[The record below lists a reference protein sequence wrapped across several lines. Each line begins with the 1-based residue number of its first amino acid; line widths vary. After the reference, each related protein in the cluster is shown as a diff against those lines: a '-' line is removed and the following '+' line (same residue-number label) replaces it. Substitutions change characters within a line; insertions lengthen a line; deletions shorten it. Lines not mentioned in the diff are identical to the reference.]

1 MNIKHPELLTLLFL
15 LPLVIGFLIWSFKKS
30 KKNLLEFCI
39 EKRIPELIP
48 SFKPKFI
55 FFKSLLLCLALLF
68 MIISLISPRWNFD
81 VQTIEKQGSNIFIA
95 IDVSKSMLA
104 SDISPN
110 RLFRA
115 KLEIAKL
122 IDKLDGDRVGIIVF
136 AGTSFLQSP
145 LTHDYGMVKEWVQQ
159 IDVDSITAEGT
170 SIKSAI
176 ETAIRGFSFLE
187 GNEKYL
193 VIMSDGE
200 EQDQQTNE
208 LAAEAKKQG
217 IKIISIGIGS
227 VEGAPISYNDE
238 LIKDKNGKIVISKLN
253 ESLLKDIAKITD
265 GKYVSSRSGNLN
277 LENIYD
283 NFIKK
288 GQNRKNLKTSKI
300 QRWQET
306 YQIFLSFTL
315 LFLIIESLAS
325 LIFSFINNLDISIK
339 NHKSLQRIPKNSPT
353 ALNKEKP
360 KQKKNILPIIIFLI
374 LSSFYLRPAEAFV
387 NPNIIQGDF
396 NIKNSKYTTAKE
408 LYIKAL
414 SDNPQN
420 ARLNYNLARIIY
432 KENNFKQA
440 ESLFKK
446 SIQNNPKNDDLKEKA
461 FYNLGNSYFKQKDY
475 RKAISSYKAVLKL
488 NPQDR
493 DAIYNLK
500 LAEKLLQDE
509 EEKKNNP
516 EENKTEKEKQK
527 NKDGDKEKKDNPK
540 KEENKT
546 KPEKPPAENP
556 ENKNK
561 LSEEELENLL
571 LQVQEGEAQKQ
582 GKAQPK
588 QSSRNKNLNP
598 W

>member
-30 KKNLLEFCI
+30 KKNLLEFCV

-48 SFKPKFI
+48 SFKPRFI
-55 FFKSLLLCLALLF
+55 FFKSVLLCLTLLF
-68 MIISLISPRWNFD
+68 LVIGLISPRWNFD

-122 IDKLDGDRVGIIVF
+122 IDKLDGDKVGIIVF

-187 GNEKYL
+187 SNEKYL
-193 VIMSDGE
+193 VIVSDGE

-227 VEGAPISYNDE
+227 AGGAPISYNDE

-253 ESLLKDIAKITD
+253 ESLLKDIAKITE

-277 LENIYD
+277 LENVYD

-288 GQNRKNLKTSKI
+288 GQNRKNLKSSKI

-306 YQIFLSFTL
+306 YQIFLSFSL
-315 LFLIIESLAS
+315 LFLIIESFFG
-325 LIFSFINNLDISIK
+325 LIFNFINKPENKNRELLKSKSIK
-339 NHKSLQRIPKNSPT
+339 SREK
-353 ALNKEKP
+353 KP

-374 LSSFYLRPAEAFV
+374 LSSLCSRPAEAFV

>member
-15 LPLVIGFLIWSFKKS
+15 LPLLVGFLIWSFKKS
-30 KKNLLEFCI
+30 KKDLLEFCV

-81 VQTIEKQGSNIFIA
+81 IQTIEKQGSNIFIA

-122 IDKLDGDRVGIIVF
+122 IDKLDGDKVGIIVF

-193 VIMSDGE
+193 VIVSDGE

-227 VEGAPISYNDE
+227 AEGAPISYNDE
-238 LIKDKNGKIVISKLN
+238 LIKDKNGKLVISKLN

-265 GKYVSSRSGNLN
+265 GKYILSRSGNLN
-277 LENIYD
+277 LENVYD

-288 GQNRKNLKTSKI
+288 GQNRKNLKSSKV

-306 YQIFLSFTL
+306 YQIFLSFSL
-315 LFLIIESLAS
+315 LFLILESLSA
-325 LIFSFINNLDISIK
+325 LIFNFINKPDVNNK
-339 NHKSLQRIPKNSPT
+339 NHKSIKSNSIKS
-353 ALNKEKP
+353 KEEKSE
-360 KQKKNILPIIIFLI
+360 QKTTILPVLITLII
-374 LSSFYLRPAEAFV
+374 LSSLYPRPAEAFI

-396 NIKNSKYTTAKE
+396 NLKNSKFTTAKE

-414 SDNPQN
+414 SDNHQN

-475 RKAISSYKAVLKL
+475 RKAISSYQAALKL
-488 NPQDR
+488 DPQDR
-493 DAIYNLK
+493 DALYNLK

-509 EEKKNNP
+509 EERKNNP
-516 EENKTEKEKQK
+516 KENKTEKEKQK

-540 KEENKT
+540 KEEKSKT
-546 KPEKPPAENP
+546 KPEKKPEENS

-571 LQVQEGEAQKQ
+571 LQVQEGEAHKQ

>member
-15 LPLVIGFLIWSFKKS
+15 LPLLIGFLIWSFQKS
-30 KKNLLEFCI
+30 KKNLLEFCV

-55 FFKSLLLCLALLF
+55 FFKSVLICLALLF
-68 MIISLISPRWNFD
+68 LIISLISPRWNFD
-81 VQTIEKQGSNIFIA
+81 IQTIEKQGSNIFIA

-104 SDISPN
+104 NDISPN

-187 GNEKYL
+187 SKEKYL
-193 VIMSDGE
+193 VIVSDGE

-208 LAAEAKKQG
+208 VAAEAKKQG

-227 VEGAPISYNDE
+227 AEGAPISYNDE

-265 GKYVSSRSGNLN
+265 GKYILSRSGNLN
-277 LENIYD
+277 LENVYD

-288 GQNRKNLKTSKI
+288 GQNRKNLKSSKI

-306 YQIFLSFTL
+306 YQIFLSFSL
-315 LFLIIESLAS
+315 LFLIIESLS
-325 LIFSFINNLDISIK
+325 GLIFNLINKPDVNNK
-339 NHKSLQRIPKNSPT
+339 NHKSIKSKSLASK
-353 ALNKEKP
+353 KEKP
-360 KQKKNILPIIIFLI
+360 EQKTNILPTIIMLII
-374 LSSFYLRPAEAFV
+374 LSSLYPRPAEAFI
-387 NPNIIQGDF
+387 NPNIVQGDF
-396 NIKNSKYTTAKE
+396 NLKNSKFTTAKE
-408 LYIKAL
+408 LYIKGL

-420 ARLNYNLARIIY
+420 ARLNYNLGRIIY

-475 RKAISSYKAVLKL
+475 RKAISSYQAALKL
-488 NPQDR
+488 DPQDR
-493 DAIYNLK
+493 DALYNLK

-509 EEKKNNP
+509 EERKNNP
-516 EENKTEKEKQK
+516 EENKSEKEKQ
-527 NKDGDKEKKDNPK
+527 
-540 KEENKT
+540 T
-546 KPEKPPAENP
+546 KPEKKPEENS

>member
-15 LPLVIGFLIWSFKKS
+15 LPLLIGFLIWSFKKS

-187 GNEKYL
+187 GNEKCL

-227 VEGAPISYNDE
+227 AGGAPISYNDE

-265 GKYVSSRSGNLN
+265 GKYILSRSGNLN
-277 LENIYD
+277 LENVYD

-325 LIFSFINNLDISIK
+325 LIFSFINNLDTSIK
-339 NHKSLQRIPKNSPT
+339 NHKSLQRILKNSPT

-461 FYNLGNSYFKQKDY
+461 FYNLANSYFKQKNY
-475 RKAISSYKAVLKL
+475 RKAISSYKAALKL

-509 EEKKNNP
+509 EERKNNP
-516 EENKTEKEKQK
+516 EENKAEQEKKK

-546 KPEKPPAENP
+546 KPEKKPEENS

-571 LQVQEGEAQKQ
+571 LQVQEGEVHKQ

>member
-15 LPLVIGFLIWSFKKS
+15 LPLLIGFLVWSFKKS

-48 SFKPKFI
+48 SFKPRFI
-55 FFKSLLLCLALLF
+55 FFKSALLCLSLLF
-68 MIISLISPRWNFD
+68 LVISLISPRWNFD
-81 VQTIEKQGSNIFIA
+81 IQTIEKQGSNIFIA

-193 VIMSDGE
+193 VIVSDGE

-227 VEGAPISYNDE
+227 SEGAPISYNDE

-265 GKYVSSRSGNLN
+265 GKYILSRSGNLN
-277 LENIYD
+277 LENVYD

-288 GQNRKNLKTSKI
+288 GQNRKNLKSSKI

-306 YQIFLSFTL
+306 YQIFLSFSL
-315 LFLIIESLAS
+315 LFLIIESLSA
-325 LIFSFINNLDISIK
+325 LIFNLINKSDVNNK
-339 NHKSLQRIPKNSPT
+339 NHKSIKSNSL
-353 ALNKEKP
+353 ASKKEKP
-360 KQKKNILPIIIFLI
+360 EQKTNILSMIIIFLI
-374 LSSFYLRPAEAFV
+374 LSSLSSRPAEAFI

-396 NIKNSKYTTAKE
+396 NLKNSKFTTAKE

-461 FYNLGNSYFKQKDY
+461 FYNLGNSYFKQIDY
-475 RKAISSYKAVLKL
+475 RKAISAYKAALKL
-488 NPQDR
+488 NSQDR
-493 DAIYNLK
+493 DALYNLK

-509 EEKKNNP
+509 KEKKNNP

-556 ENKNK
+556 ENKNQ

-582 GKAQPK
+582 GKAQLK

>member
-15 LPLVIGFLIWSFKKS
+15 LPLLVGFLIWSFKKS
-30 KKNLLEFCI
+30 KKNLLEFCV

-55 FFKSLLLCLALLF
+55 FFKSVLLCLTLLF

-81 VQTIEKQGSNIFIA
+81 IQTIEKQGSNIFIA

-122 IDKLDGDRVGIIVF
+122 IDKLDGDKVGIIVF

-187 GNEKYL
+187 SNEKYL
-193 VIMSDGE
+193 VIVSDGE

-227 VEGAPISYNDE
+227 AEGAPISYNDE
-238 LIKDKNGKIVISKLN
+238 LIKDKNGKLVISKLN

-265 GKYVSSRSGNLN
+265 GKYILSRSGNLN
-277 LENIYD
+277 LENVYD
-283 NFIKK
+283 NFIKR
-288 GQNRKNLKTSKI
+288 GQNRKNLKSSKI

-306 YQIFLSFTL
+306 YQIFLSLAL
-315 LFLIIESLAS
+315 LFLILESLSA
-325 LIFSFINNLDISIK
+325 LILGFINNFDTSIK
-339 NHKSLQRIPKNSPT
+339 NDKSLQRILKNSPT
-353 ALNKEKP
+353 ALNKEKAE
-360 KQKKNILPIIIFLI
+360 QKKNILPIIIFLI
-374 LSSFYLRPAEAFV
+374 LSSLSLRPAEAFI

-396 NIKNSKYTTAKE
+396 NLKNSKFTTAKE

-440 ESLFKK
+440 ENLFKK

-475 RKAISSYKAVLKL
+475 RKAISSYKAALKL
-488 NPQDR
+488 NSQDR
-493 DAIYNLK
+493 NGLYNLK

-509 EEKKNNP
+509 KEKKNNP

-540 KEENKT
+540 KEENQT
-546 KPEKPPAENP
+546 KPEKKPEENS

-571 LQVQEGEAQKQ
+571 LQVQEGETQKQ

>member
-15 LPLVIGFLIWSFKKS
+15 LPLLVGFLIWSFKKS
-30 KKNLLEFCI
+30 KKNLLEFCV

-81 VQTIEKQGSNIFIA
+81 IQTIEKQGSNIFIA

-187 GNEKYL
+187 SNEKYL
-193 VIMSDGE
+193 VIVSDGE

-227 VEGAPISYNDE
+227 AEGAPISYNDE
-238 LIKDKNGKIVISKLN
+238 LIKDKNGKLVISKLN

-265 GKYVSSRSGNLN
+265 GKYILSRSGNLN
-277 LENIYD
+277 LENVYD

-288 GQNRKNLKTSKI
+288 GQNRKNLKSSKI

-306 YQIFLSFTL
+306 YQIFLSFAL
-315 LFLIIESLAS
+315 LFLIIESLSA
-325 LIFSFINNLDISIK
+325 LIFNLINKPENK
-339 NHKSLQRIPKNSPT
+339 NHKLLKSNSIKSK
-353 ALNKEKP
+353 KEKSE
-360 KQKKNILPIIIFLI
+360 QKTTILPVLITLII
-374 LSSFYLRPAEAFV
+374 LSSLYPRPAEAFI

-396 NIKNSKYTTAKE
+396 NLKNSKFTAAKE
-408 LYIKAL
+408 LYIKGL

-420 ARLNYNLARIIY
+420 ARLNYNLGRIIY

-475 RKAISSYKAVLKL
+475 RKAISSYQAALKL
-488 NPQDR
+488 NSQDR
-493 DAIYNLK
+493 DALYNLK

-509 EEKKNNP
+509 EERKNNP

-546 KPEKPPAENP
+546 KPEENS

>member
-1 MNIKHPELLTLLFL
+1 M
-15 LPLVIGFLIWSFKKS
+15 
-30 KKNLLEFCI
+30 
-39 EKRIPELIP
+39 
-48 SFKPKFI
+48 
-55 FFKSLLLCLALLF
+55 
-68 MIISLISPRWNFD
+68 
-81 VQTIEKQGSNIFIA
+81 
-95 IDVSKSMLA
+95 
-104 SDISPN
+104 
-110 RLFRA
+110 
-115 KLEIAKL
+115 
-122 IDKLDGDRVGIIVF
+122 
-136 AGTSFLQSP
+136 
-145 LTHDYGMVKEWVQQ
+145 
-159 IDVDSITAEGT
+159 
-170 SIKSAI
+170 
-176 ETAIRGFSFLE
+176 
-187 GNEKYL
+187 
-193 VIMSDGE
+193 
-200 EQDQQTNE
+200 
-208 LAAEAKKQG
+208 
-217 IKIISIGIGS
+217 
-227 VEGAPISYNDE
+227 
-238 LIKDKNGKIVISKLN
+238 
-253 ESLLKDIAKITD
+253 
-265 GKYVSSRSGNLN
+265 
-277 LENIYD
+277 
-283 NFIKK
+283 
-288 GQNRKNLKTSKI
+288 
-300 QRWQET
+300 
-306 YQIFLSFTL
+306 
-315 LFLIIESLAS
+315 
-325 LIFSFINNLDISIK
+325 IFSFINNLDTSIK

-461 FYNLGNSYFKQKDY
+461 FYNLANSYFKQKDY

-556 ENKNK
+556 ENKNQ

>member
-15 LPLVIGFLIWSFKKS
+15 LPLLVGFLIWSFKKS
-30 KKNLLEFCI
+30 KKNLLEFCV

-81 VQTIEKQGSNIFIA
+81 IQTIEKQGSNIFIA

-187 GNEKYL
+187 SKEKYL
-193 VIMSDGE
+193 VIVSDGE

-208 LAAEAKKQG
+208 VAAEAKKQG

-227 VEGAPISYNDE
+227 AEGAPISYNDE
-238 LIKDKNGKIVISKLN
+238 LIKDKNGKLVISKLN
-253 ESLLKDIAKITD
+253 ESLLKDIAKITE

-288 GQNRKNLKTSKI
+288 GQNRKNLKSSKI

-306 YQIFLSFTL
+306 YQIFLSFSL
-315 LFLIIESLAS
+315 LFLIIESLS
-325 LIFSFINNLDISIK
+325 GLIFNFVNKPENK
-339 NHKSLQRIPKNSPT
+339 NHKLLKSKSIKSR
-353 ALNKEKP
+353 EKKP
-360 KQKKNILPIIIFLI
+360 EQKKNILPIIIFLI
-374 LSSFYLRPAEAFV
+374 LSSLSLRPAEAFI

-396 NIKNSKYTTAKE
+396 NLKNSKFTTAKE

-475 RKAISSYKAVLKL
+475 KKAISSYKAALKL
-488 NPQDR
+488 NPQDKN
-493 DAIYNLK
+493 ALYNLK

-509 EEKKNNP
+509 KEKKNNP
-516 EENKTEKEKQK
+516 EENKAEKEKQK
-527 NKDGDKEKKDNPK
+527 NKDRDKEKKDNPK
-540 KEENKT
+540 KEENQT
-546 KPEKPPAENP
+546 KPEKKPEENP

-571 LQVQEGEAQKQ
+571 LQVQEGEAHKQ

>member
-1 MNIKHPELLTLLFL
+1 
-15 LPLVIGFLIWSFKKS
+15 
-30 KKNLLEFCI
+30 
-39 EKRIPELIP
+39 
-48 SFKPKFI
+48 
-55 FFKSLLLCLALLF
+55 
-68 MIISLISPRWNFD
+68 
-81 VQTIEKQGSNIFIA
+81 
-95 IDVSKSMLA
+95 MLA

-187 GNEKYL
+187 SKEKYL
-193 VIMSDGE
+193 VIVSDGE

-227 VEGAPISYNDE
+227 AEGAPISYNDE
-238 LIKDKNGKIVISKLN
+238 LIKDKNGKLVISKLN

-265 GKYVSSRSGNLN
+265 GKYILSRSGNLN
-277 LENIYD
+277 LENVYD
-283 NFIKK
+283 NFIKR
-288 GQNRKNLKTSKI
+288 GQNRKNLKSSKI

-306 YQIFLSFTL
+306 YQIFLSLAL
-315 LFLIIESLAS
+315 LFLILESLSA
-325 LIFSFINNLDISIK
+325 LILGFINNFDTSIK
-339 NHKSLQRIPKNSPT
+339 NDKSLERILKNSPT
-353 ALNKEKP
+353 ALNKEKAE
-360 KQKKNILPIIIFLI
+360 QKKNILPIIIFLI
-374 LSSFYLRPAEAFV
+374 LSSLSLRPVEAFI

-396 NIKNSKYTTAKE
+396 NLKNSKFTTAKE

-446 SIQNNPKNDDLKEKA
+446 SIQNNPKNDDLKERA
-461 FYNLGNSYFKQKDY
+461 FYNLANSYFKQKNY
-475 RKAISSYKAVLKL
+475 RKAISSYKAALKL

-509 EEKKNNP
+509 EERKNNP
-516 EENKTEKEKQK
+516 EENKAEQEKKK

-546 KPEKPPAENP
+546 KPEKKPEENS

-571 LQVQEGEAQKQ
+571 LQVQEGEVHKQ

>member
-1 MNIKHPELLTLLFL
+1 
-15 LPLVIGFLIWSFKKS
+15 
-30 KKNLLEFCI
+30 
-39 EKRIPELIP
+39 
-48 SFKPKFI
+48 
-55 FFKSLLLCLALLF
+55 
-68 MIISLISPRWNFD
+68 
-81 VQTIEKQGSNIFIA
+81 
-95 IDVSKSMLA
+95 MLA

-187 GNEKYL
+187 SNEKYL
-193 VIMSDGE
+193 VIVSDGE

-227 VEGAPISYNDE
+227 AEGAPISYNDE
-238 LIKDKNGKIVISKLN
+238 LIKDKNGKLVISKLN

-265 GKYVSSRSGNLN
+265 GKYILSRSGNLN
-277 LENIYD
+277 LENVYD
-283 NFIKK
+283 NFIKR
-288 GQNRKNLKTSKI
+288 GQNRKNLKSSKI

-306 YQIFLSFTL
+306 YQIFLSLAL
-315 LFLIIESLAS
+315 LFLILESLSA
-325 LIFSFINNLDISIK
+325 LILGFINNFDTSIK
-339 NHKSLQRIPKNSPT
+339 NDKSLQRILKNSPT
-353 ALNKEKP
+353 ALNKEKAE
-360 KQKKNILPIIIFLI
+360 QKKNILPIIIFLI
-374 LSSFYLRPAEAFV
+374 LSSLSLRPVEAFI
-387 NPNIIQGDF
+387 NPNIIQGDL
-396 NIKNSKYTTAKE
+396 NLKNSNFTAAKE

-440 ESLFKK
+440 ENLFKK

-475 RKAISSYKAVLKL
+475 RKAISSYKAALKL
-488 NPQDR
+488 NSQDR
-493 DAIYNLK
+493 NGLYNLK

-509 EEKKNNP
+509 KEKKNNP

-540 KEENKT
+540 KEENQT
-546 KPEKPPAENP
+546 KPEKKPEENS

-571 LQVQEGEAQKQ
+571 LQVQEGETQKQ

>member
-15 LPLVIGFLIWSFKKS
+15 LPLLVGFLIWSFKKS
-30 KKNLLEFCI
+30 KKNLLEFCV

-81 VQTIEKQGSNIFIA
+81 IQTIEKQGSNIFIA

-122 IDKLDGDRVGIIVF
+122 LDKLDGDRVGIIVF

-187 GNEKYL
+187 SKEKYL
-193 VIMSDGE
+193 VIVSDGE

-208 LAAEAKKQG
+208 VAAEAKKQG

-227 VEGAPISYNDE
+227 AEGAPISYNDE
-238 LIKDKNGKIVISKLN
+238 LIKDKNGKLVISKLN
-253 ESLLKDIAKITD
+253 ESLLKDIAKITE

-288 GQNRKNLKTSKI
+288 GQNRKNLKSSKI

-306 YQIFLSFTL
+306 YQIFLSFSL
-315 LFLIIESLAS
+315 LFLIIESLS
-325 LIFSFINNLDISIK
+325 GLIFNFVNKPENK
-339 NHKSLQRIPKNSPT
+339 NHKLLKSKSIKSR
-353 ALNKEKP
+353 EKKP
-360 KQKKNILPIIIFLI
+360 EQKKNILPIIIFLI
-374 LSSFYLRPAEAFV
+374 LSSLSLRPAEAFI

-396 NIKNSKYTTAKE
+396 NLKNSKFTTAKE

-475 RKAISSYKAVLKL
+475 KKAISSYKAALKL
-488 NPQDR
+488 NPQDKN
-493 DAIYNLK
+493 ALYNLK

-527 NKDGDKEKKDNPK
+527 NKDEDKEKKDNPK

-546 KPEKPPAENP
+546 KPEKKPEENS

-571 LQVQEGEAQKQ
+571 LQVQEGEAHKQ

>member
-15 LPLVIGFLIWSFKKS
+15 LPLLVGFLIWSFQKS
-30 KKNLLEFCI
+30 KKNLLEFCV

-48 SFKPKFI
+48 SFKSKFI
-55 FFKSLLLCLALLF
+55 FFKSVLLCLAALF
-68 MIISLISPRWNFD
+68 LIISLISPRWNFD

-187 GNEKYL
+187 SNEKYL
-193 VIMSDGE
+193 VIVSDGE

-227 VEGAPISYNDE
+227 AEGAPISYNDE
-238 LIKDKNGKIVISKLN
+238 LMKDKNGKLVISKLN

-265 GKYVSSRSGNLN
+265 GKYILSRSGNLN
-277 LENIYD
+277 LENVYD

-288 GQNRKNLKTSKI
+288 GQNRKNLKSSKI

-306 YQIFLSFTL
+306 YQIFLSFSL
-315 LFLIIESLAS
+315 LFLIIESLSA
-325 LIFSFINNLDISIK
+325 LIFNLINKPDVNNK
-339 NHKSLQRIPKNSPT
+339 NHKSIKSNSL
-353 ALNKEKP
+353 ASKKEKP
-360 KQKKNILPIIIFLI
+360 EQKTNILPMIIIFII
-374 LSSFYLRPAEAFV
+374 LSSLSSRPAEAFI

-396 NIKNSKYTTAKE
+396 NLKNSKFTTAKE

-420 ARLNYNLARIIY
+420 ARLNYNLGRIIY

-446 SIQNNPKNDDLKEKA
+446 SIQNNLKNDDLKEKA
-461 FYNLGNSYFKQKDY
+461 FYNLANSYFKQKDY
-475 RKAISSYKAVLKL
+475 RKAISAYKAALKL
-488 NPQDR
+488 NSQDR
-493 DAIYNLK
+493 DTLYNLK
-500 LAEKLLQDE
+500 LAEKLLQDQ
-509 EEKKNNP
+509 EKQKNNP
-516 EENKTEKEKQK
+516 EENKTEKTVEVIKLFYNQK
-527 NKDGDKEKKDNPK
+527 NPRKILKIKTNSQKK
-540 KEENKT
+540 
-546 KPEKPPAENP
+546 
-556 ENKNK
+556 
-561 LSEEELENLL
+561 S
-571 LQVQEGEAQKQ
+571 
-582 GKAQPK
+582 
-588 QSSRNKNLNP
+588 
-598 W
+598 

>member
-15 LPLVIGFLIWSFKKS
+15 LPLLVGFLVWSFQKS
-30 KKNLLEFCI
+30 KKNLLEFCV

-48 SFKPKFI
+48 SFKSKFI
-55 FFKSLLLCLALLF
+55 FFKSVLLCLALLF
-68 MIISLISPRWNFD
+68 LIISLISPRWNFD
-81 VQTIEKQGSNIFIA
+81 IRTIEKQGSNIFIA
-95 IDVSKSMLA
+95 LDVSKSMLA

-187 GNEKYL
+187 SNEKYL
-193 VIMSDGE
+193 VIVSDGE

-227 VEGAPISYNDE
+227 AEGAPISYNDE
-238 LIKDKNGKIVISKLN
+238 LMKDKNGKIVISKLN

-265 GKYVSSRSGNLN
+265 GKYILSRSGNLN
-277 LENIYD
+277 LENVYD

-306 YQIFLSFTL
+306 YQIFLSFSL
-315 LFLIIESLAS
+315 LFLIIESLSA
-325 LIFSFINNLDISIK
+325 LIFNLINKPDVNNK
-339 NHKSLQRIPKNSPT
+339 NHKSIKSNSL
-353 ALNKEKP
+353 ASKKEKP
-360 KQKKNILPIIIFLI
+360 EQKTNILPMIIIFII
-374 LSSFYLRPAEAFV
+374 LSSLSSRPAEAFI

-396 NIKNSKYTTAKE
+396 NLKNSKFTTAKE

-420 ARLNYNLARIIY
+420 ARLNYNLGRIIY

-446 SIQNNPKNDDLKEKA
+446 SIQNNLKNDDLKEKA
-461 FYNLGNSYFKQKDY
+461 FYNLANSYFKQKDY
-475 RKAISSYKAVLKL
+475 RKAISAYKAALKL
-488 NPQDR
+488 NSQDR
-493 DAIYNLK
+493 DTLYNLK
-500 LAEKLLQDE
+500 LAEKLLQDQ
-509 EEKKNNP
+509 EKQKNNP

-527 NKDGDKEKKDNPK
+527 NKDRDKEKKDNPK

-546 KPEKPPAENP
+546 KPEKKPEENS

-588 QSSRNKNLNP
+588 QSSGNKNLNP

>member
-1 MNIKHPELLTLLFL
+1 MNIKHLELLTLLFL
-15 LPLVIGFLIWSFKKS
+15 LPLLIGFLIWSFKKS
-30 KKNLLEFCI
+30 KKNLLEFCV

-55 FFKSLLLCLALLF
+55 FFKSLLLCLATLF
-68 MIISLISPRWNFD
+68 LIISLISPRWNFD

-122 IDKLDGDRVGIIVF
+122 IDKLDGDKIGIIVF

-193 VIMSDGE
+193 VIVSDGE

-208 LAAEAKKQG
+208 LATEAKKQG

-227 VEGAPISYNDE
+227 AEGAPINYNDE

-265 GKYVSSRSGNLN
+265 GKYILSRSGNLN
-277 LENIYD
+277 LENVYD

-288 GQNRKNLKTSKI
+288 GQNRKNLKSSKI

-306 YQIFLSFTL
+306 YQIFLSFSL
-315 LFLIIESLAS
+315 LFLIIESLS
-325 LIFSFINNLDISIK
+325 GLIFNLINKPDVNNK
-339 NHKSLQRIPKNSPT
+339 NHKSLKNNSIAPD
-353 ALNKEKP
+353 KEKP
-360 KQKKNILPIIIFLI
+360 EPKKNILPIIIFLI
-374 LSSFYLRPAEAFV
+374 LSSLYSRPAEAFI

-396 NIKNSKYTTAKE
+396 NLKNSQFTTAKE

-475 RKAISSYKAVLKL
+475 KKAISSYKAALKL

-509 EEKKNNP
+509 EENKNNP

-540 KEENKT
+540 KEENQTKAEK
-546 KPEKPPAENP
+546 KPEENP

-571 LQVQEGEAQKQ
+571 LQVQEGEAHKQ

>member
-15 LPLVIGFLIWSFKKS
+15 LPLLIGFLIWSFKKS
-30 KKNLLEFCI
+30 KKDLLEFCV
-39 EKRIPELIP
+39 EKRILELIP

-81 VQTIEKQGSNIFIA
+81 IQTIEKQGSNIFIA
-95 IDVSKSMLA
+95 MDVSKSMLA

-122 IDKLDGDRVGIIVF
+122 IDKLDGDKVGIIVF

-159 IDVDSITAEGT
+159 IEVDSITAEGT

-187 GNEKYL
+187 SKEKYL
-193 VIMSDGE
+193 VIVSDGE

-227 VEGAPISYNDE
+227 AEGAPISYNDE
-238 LIKDKNGKIVISKLN
+238 LIKDKNGKLVISKLN

-265 GKYVSSRSGNLN
+265 GKYILSRSGNLN
-277 LENIYD
+277 LENVYD

-306 YQIFLSFTL
+306 YQIFLSLAL
-315 LFLIIESLAS
+315 LFLILESLSA
-325 LIFSFINNLDISIK
+325 LLLGFINNFDTSIK
-339 NHKSLQRIPKNSPT
+339 NDKSLQRILKNTPT
-353 ALNKEKP
+353 ALNKEKAE
-360 KQKKNILPIIIFLI
+360 QKKNTLPIIIFLI
-374 LSSFYLRPAEAFV
+374 LSSLSLRPVEAFI

-396 NIKNSKYTTAKE
+396 NLKNSKFTTAKE

-461 FYNLGNSYFKQKDY
+461 FYNLANSYFKQKNY
-475 RKAISSYKAVLKL
+475 RKAISSYKAALKL

-509 EEKKNNP
+509 EERKNNP
-516 EENKTEKEKQK
+516 EENKAEQEKKK
-527 NKDGDKEKKDNPK
+527 NKDGDKEKKDKPS
-540 KEENKT
+540 EEKNKT
-546 KPEKPPAENP
+546 KPEKKPEENS

-561 LSEEELENLL
+561 LSEQELENLL
-571 LQVQEGEAQKQ
+571 LQVQEGEAHKH
-582 GKAQPK
+582 GKAQSK

>member
-15 LPLVIGFLIWSFKKS
+15 LPLLIGFLVWSFKKS
-30 KKNLLEFCI
+30 KKNLLEFCV

-48 SFKPKFI
+48 SFKPRFI
-55 FFKSLLLCLALLF
+55 FFKSVLLCLTLLF
-68 MIISLISPRWNFD
+68 LVIGLISPRWNFD

-122 IDKLDGDRVGIIVF
+122 IDKLDGDKVGIIVF

-145 LTHDYGMVKEWVQQ
+145 LTRDYGMVKEWVQQ

-187 GNEKYL
+187 SNEKYL
-193 VIMSDGE
+193 VIVSDGE

-227 VEGAPISYNDE
+227 AGGAPISYNDE

-253 ESLLKDIAKITD
+253 ESLLKDIAKITE

-277 LENIYD
+277 LENVYD

>member
-1 MNIKHPELLTLLFL
+1 MNIKHPELLTLLLL
-15 LPLVIGFLIWSFKKS
+15 LPLLIEFLVWSFKKS
-30 KKNLLEFCI
+30 KKNLLEFCV

-55 FFKSLLLCLALLF
+55 FFKSVLLCLALLF
-68 MIISLISPRWNFD
+68 LIISLISPRWNFD
-81 VQTIEKQGSNIFIA
+81 IQTIEKQGSNIFIA

-187 GNEKYL
+187 NNEKYL
-193 VIMSDGE
+193 VIVSDGE

-227 VEGAPISYNDE
+227 AEGAPISYNDE
-238 LIKDKNGKIVISKLN
+238 LIKDKNGKLVISKLN

-265 GKYVSSRSGNLN
+265 GKYILSRSGNLN
-277 LENIYD
+277 LENVYD

-288 GQNRKNLKTSKI
+288 GQNRKNLKSSKI

-306 YQIFLSFTL
+306 YQIFLSFAL
-315 LFLIIESLAS
+315 LFLIIESLSA
-325 LIFSFINNLDISIK
+325 LIFNLINKPDVNKK
-339 NHKSLQRIPKNSPT
+339 NHKSTKSNSV
-353 ALNKEKP
+353 ASKKEKP
-360 KQKKNILPIIIFLI
+360 EQKTTILPVLITLII
-374 LSSFYLRPAEAFV
+374 LSSLSSRPAKAFI
-387 NPNIIQGDF
+387 NPNIIQGDL
-396 NIKNSKYTTAKE
+396 NLKNSNFTAAKE

-420 ARLNYNLARIIY
+420 SRLNYNLGRIIY

-446 SIQNNPKNDDLKEKA
+446 SIQNNLKNDDLKEKA

-475 RKAISSYKAVLKL
+475 RKAIYAYKGALKL
-488 NPQDR
+488 NSQDR
-493 DAIYNLK
+493 DALFNLK

-509 EEKKNNP
+509 KEKKNNP
-516 EENKTEKEKQK
+516 EENKTEQEKQK
-527 NKDGDKEKKDNPK
+527 NKDGD
-540 KEENKT
+540 EENQT
-546 KPEKPPAENP
+546 KPEKKPKDNS

-571 LQVQEGEAQKQ
+571 LQVQEGEAHKQ
-582 GKAQPK
+582 EKAQPK

>member
-1 MNIKHPELLTLLFL
+1 
-15 LPLVIGFLIWSFKKS
+15 
-30 KKNLLEFCI
+30 
-39 EKRIPELIP
+39 
-48 SFKPKFI
+48 
-55 FFKSLLLCLALLF
+55 
-68 MIISLISPRWNFD
+68 
-81 VQTIEKQGSNIFIA
+81 
-95 IDVSKSMLA
+95 MLA

-187 GNEKYL
+187 SKEKYL
-193 VIMSDGE
+193 VIVSDGE

-208 LAAEAKKQG
+208 VAAEAKKQG

-227 VEGAPISYNDE
+227 AEGAPISYNDE
-238 LIKDKNGKIVISKLN
+238 LIKDKNGKLVISKLN

-265 GKYVSSRSGNLN
+265 GKYILSRSGNLN
-277 LENIYD
+277 LENVYD

-306 YQIFLSFTL
+306 YQIFLSFSL
-315 LFLIIESLAS
+315 LFLIIESLSA
-325 LIFSFINNLDISIK
+325 LIFNLINKPDVNKK
-339 NHKSLQRIPKNSPT
+339 NHKSTKSNSV
-353 ALNKEKP
+353 ASKKEKP
-360 KQKKNILPIIIFLI
+360 EQKTTILPVLITLII
-374 LSSFYLRPAEAFV
+374 LSSLSSRPAEAFI

-396 NIKNSKYTTAKE
+396 NLKNSKFTTAKE

-440 ESLFKK
+440 ENLFKK
-446 SIQNNPKNDDLKEKA
+446 SIQNNLKNDDLKEKA

-475 RKAISSYKAVLKL
+475 RKAISAYKGALKL
-488 NPQDR
+488 NSQDR
-493 DAIYNLK
+493 DALFNLK

-509 EEKKNNP
+509 KEKKNNP
-516 EENKTEKEKQK
+516 EENKTEKEKQ
-527 NKDGDKEKKDNPK
+527 
-540 KEENKT
+540 T
-546 KPEKPPAENP
+546 KPEKKPEENS

-571 LQVQEGEAQKQ
+571 LQVQEGEAHKQ

>member
-15 LPLVIGFLIWSFKKS
+15 LPLLVGFLIWSFKKS
-30 KKNLLEFCI
+30 KKNLLEFCV

-55 FFKSLLLCLALLF
+55 LFKSVLLCLALLF
-68 MIISLISPRWNFD
+68 LMISLISPRWNFD
-81 VQTIEKQGSNIFIA
+81 IQTIEKQGSNIFIA

-193 VIMSDGE
+193 VIVSDGE

-227 VEGAPISYNDE
+227 AGGAPISYNDE

-265 GKYVSSRSGNLN
+265 GKYILSRSGNLN
-277 LENIYD
+277 LGSVYD

-325 LIFSFINNLDISIK
+325 LIFSFINNLDTSIK
-339 NHKSLQRIPKNSPT
+339 NHKSLQRILKNSPT
-353 ALNKEKP
+353 ALNKEKAE
-360 KQKKNILPIIIFLI
+360 QKKNILPIIIFLI
-374 LSSFYLRPAEAFV
+374 LSSLSLRPVEAFI

-396 NIKNSKYTTAKE
+396 NIKNSKFTTAKE

-461 FYNLGNSYFKQKDY
+461 FYNLANSYFKQKNY
-475 RKAISSYKAVLKL
+475 RKAISSYKAALKL

-509 EEKKNNP
+509 EERKNNP
-516 EENKTEKEKQK
+516 EENKAEQEKKK

-546 KPEKPPAENP
+546 KPEKKPEENS

-571 LQVQEGEAQKQ
+571 LQVQEGEVHKQ

>member
-15 LPLVIGFLIWSFKKS
+15 LPLLIGFLVWSFQKS
-30 KKNLLEFCI
+30 KKNLLEFCV

-55 FFKSLLLCLALLF
+55 FFKSVLLCLTLLF
-68 MIISLISPRWNFD
+68 LIISLISPRWNFD
-81 VQTIEKQGSNIFIA
+81 IQTIEKQGSNIFIA

-176 ETAIRGFSFLE
+176 ETAIRSFSFLE
-187 GNEKYL
+187 SNEKYL
-193 VIMSDGE
+193 VIVSDGE

-227 VEGAPISYNDE
+227 AEGAPMSYNDE
-238 LIKDKNGKIVISKLN
+238 LIKDDNGKIVISKLN

-277 LENIYD
+277 LGSVYD

-288 GQNRKNLKTSKI
+288 GQNRKNLKSSKI

-306 YQIFLSFTL
+306 YQIFLSFAL
-315 LFLIIESLAS
+315 LFLIIESLSA
-325 LIFSFINNLDISIK
+325 LIFNFINNLDTSTK
-339 NHKSLQRIPKNSPT
+339 NHKSLKSSST
-353 ALNKEKP
+353 APNQEQP
-360 KQKKNILPIIIFLI
+360 EQKKNVLPIIIFLI
-374 LSSFYLRPAEAFV
+374 LSSLSSRPAEAFI

-396 NIKNSKYTTAKE
+396 NLKNSNFTTAKE

-420 ARLNYNLARIIY
+420 SRLNYNLGRIIY

-446 SIQNNPKNDDLKEKA
+446 SIQNNSKNDDLKEKA

-475 RKAISSYKAVLKL
+475 RKAISAYKTALKL
-488 NPQDR
+488 NSQDR
-493 DAIYNLK
+493 DALYNLK
-500 LAEKLLQDE
+500 LAEKLLQDQ
-509 EEKKNNP
+509 EKQKNNP
-516 EENKTEKEKQK
+516 EENKADQEKKK
-527 NKDGDKEKKDNPK
+527 SKDGDKDKKDK
-540 KEENKT
+540 SSEEKSKT
-546 KPEKPPAENP
+546 KPEKKPEENP

-588 QSSRNKNLNP
+588 QSSKNKNLNP

>member
-277 LENIYD
+277 LENVYD

-325 LIFSFINNLDISIK
+325 LIFSFINNLDTSIK

-500 LAEKLLQDE
+500 LAEKLFQDE

-556 ENKNK
+556 ENKNQ

>member
-15 LPLVIGFLIWSFKKS
+15 LPLLIGFLIWSFKKS
-30 KKNLLEFCI
+30 KKNLSEFCV

-55 FFKSLLLCLALLF
+55 FFKSLLLCLAVLF
-68 MIISLISPRWNFD
+68 LIISLISPRWNFD
-81 VQTIEKQGSNIFIA
+81 IQSIEKQGSNIFIA

-122 IDKLDGDRVGIIVF
+122 IDKLDGDKVGIIVF

-187 GNEKYL
+187 SNEKYL
-193 VIMSDGE
+193 VIVSDGE

-227 VEGAPISYNDE
+227 AEGAPINYNDE

-265 GKYVSSRSGNLN
+265 GKYILSRSGNLN
-277 LENIYD
+277 LENVYD

-288 GQNRKNLKTSKI
+288 GQNRKNLKSSKI

-315 LFLIIESLAS
+315 LFLIIESLFG
-325 LIFSFINNLDISIK
+325 LIFNLINKPENKNRELLKSKSIK
-339 NHKSLQRIPKNSPT
+339 SREK
-353 ALNKEKP
+353 KP

-374 LSSFYLRPAEAFV
+374 LSSLCSRPAEAFI

-396 NIKNSKYTTAKE
+396 NLKNSNFTTAKE

-446 SIQNNPKNDDLKEKA
+446 SIQNNPKNDELKEKA

-475 RKAISSYKAVLKL
+475 RKAISAYKAALKL
-488 NPQDR
+488 NSQDR
-493 DAIYNLK
+493 DALYNLK
-500 LAEKLLQDE
+500 LAEKLFQDE

-546 KPEKPPAENP
+546 KPEKKPAENP

-571 LQVQEGEAQKQ
+571 LQVQEGEAHKQ

>member
-15 LPLVIGFLIWSFKKS
+15 LPLLVGFLIWSFKKS
-30 KKNLLEFCI
+30 KKDLLEFCV

-81 VQTIEKQGSNIFIA
+81 IQTIEKQGSNIFIA

-122 IDKLDGDRVGIIVF
+122 IDKLDGDKVGIIVF

-193 VIMSDGE
+193 VIVSDGE

-227 VEGAPISYNDE
+227 AEGAPISYNDE
-238 LIKDKNGKIVISKLN
+238 LIKDKNGKLVISKLN

-265 GKYVSSRSGNLN
+265 GKYILSRSGNLN
-277 LENIYD
+277 LENVYD

-288 GQNRKNLKTSKI
+288 GQNRKNLKSSKV

-306 YQIFLSFTL
+306 YQIFLSFSL
-315 LFLIIESLAS
+315 LFLILESLSA
-325 LIFSFINNLDISIK
+325 LIFNFINKADVNNK
-339 NHKSLQRIPKNSPT
+339 NHKSIKSNSLT
-353 ALNKEKP
+353 SKKEKP
-360 KQKKNILPIIIFLI
+360 EQKTNILPTIIMLII
-374 LSSFYLRPAEAFV
+374 LSSLYPRPAEAFI

-396 NIKNSKYTTAKE
+396 NLKNSKFTTAKE

-414 SDNPQN
+414 SDNHQN

-475 RKAISSYKAVLKL
+475 RKAISSYQAALKL
-488 NPQDR
+488 DPQDR
-493 DAIYNLK
+493 DALYNLK

-509 EEKKNNP
+509 EERKNNP
-516 EENKTEKEKQK
+516 KENKTEKEKQK

-540 KEENKT
+540 KEEKSKT
-546 KPEKPPAENP
+546 KPEKKPEENS

-571 LQVQEGEAQKQ
+571 LQVQEGEAHKQ

>member
-15 LPLVIGFLIWSFKKS
+15 LPLLVGFLIWSFKKS
-30 KKNLLEFCI
+30 KKDLLEFCV

-55 FFKSLLLCLALLF
+55 FFKSLLLCFALLF
-68 MIISLISPRWNFD
+68 LIISLISPRWDFD
-81 VQTIEKQGSNIFIA
+81 IQTIEKQGSNIFIA

-104 SDISPN
+104 NDISPN

-187 GNEKYL
+187 SNEKYL
-193 VIMSDGE
+193 VIVSDGE

-208 LAAEAKKQG
+208 VAAEAKKQG

-227 VEGAPISYNDE
+227 AEGAPISYNDE
-238 LIKDKNGKIVISKLN
+238 LIKDKNGKLVISKLN

-265 GKYVSSRSGNLN
+265 GKYILSRSGNLN
-277 LENIYD
+277 LENVYD

-288 GQNRKNLKTSKI
+288 GQNRKNLKSSKV

-306 YQIFLSFTL
+306 YQIFLSFSL
-315 LFLIIESLAS
+315 LFLIIESLSA
-325 LIFSFINNLDISIK
+325 LIFNLINKPDVNKK
-339 NHKSLQRIPKNSPT
+339 NHKSTKSNSV
-353 ALNKEKP
+353 ASKKEKP
-360 KQKKNILPIIIFLI
+360 EQKTTILPVLITLII
-374 LSSFYLRPAEAFV
+374 LSSLSSRPAEAFI
-387 NPNIIQGDF
+387 NPNIIQGDL
-396 NIKNSKYTTAKE
+396 NLKNSNFTAAKE

-420 ARLNYNLARIIY
+420 SRLNYNLGRIIY

-446 SIQNNPKNDDLKEKA
+446 SIQNNSKNDDLKEKA

-475 RKAISSYKAVLKL
+475 RKAISSYKAALKL
-488 NPQDR
+488 NSQDR
-493 DAIYNLK
+493 NALYNLK

-509 EEKKNNP
+509 KEKKNNP
-516 EENKTEKEKQK
+516 EENKTEQEKQK
-527 NKDGDKEKKDNPK
+527 NKDEDK
-540 KEENKT
+540 ENKT
-546 KPEKPPAENP
+546 KPEKKPEENP

-571 LQVQEGEAQKQ
+571 LQVQEGEAHKQ
-582 GKAQPK
+582 GKAQLK

>member
-15 LPLVIGFLIWSFKKS
+15 LPLLVGFLIWSFKKS
-30 KKNLLEFCI
+30 KKNLLEFCV

-81 VQTIEKQGSNIFIA
+81 IQTIEKQGSNIFIA

-122 IDKLDGDRVGIIVF
+122 LDKLDGDRVGIIVF

-187 GNEKYL
+187 SKEKYL
-193 VIMSDGE
+193 VIVSDGE

-208 LAAEAKKQG
+208 VAAEAKKQG

-227 VEGAPISYNDE
+227 AEGAPISYNDE
-238 LIKDKNGKIVISKLN
+238 LIKDKNGKLVISKLN
-253 ESLLKDIAKITD
+253 ESLLKDIAKITE

-288 GQNRKNLKTSKI
+288 GQNRKNLKSSKI

-306 YQIFLSFTL
+306 YQIFLSFAL
-315 LFLIIESLAS
+315 LFLILESLSA
-325 LIFSFINNLDISIK
+325 LIFNLINKPDVNKK
-339 NHKSLQRIPKNSPT
+339 NHKSIKSKSLASK
-353 ALNKEKP
+353 KEKP
-360 KQKKNILPIIIFLI
+360 EQKTNILPTIIMLII
-374 LSSFYLRPAEAFV
+374 LSSLSSRPAEAFI
-387 NPNIIQGDF
+387 NPNIVQGDF
-396 NIKNSKYTTAKE
+396 NLKNSKFTTAKQ

-420 ARLNYNLARIIY
+420 ARLNYNLGRIIY

-475 RKAISSYKAVLKL
+475 RKAISSYQAALKL
-488 NPQDR
+488 DPQDR
-493 DAIYNLK
+493 DALYNLK

-509 EEKKNNP
+509 EERKNNP
-516 EENKTEKEKQK
+516 EENKSEQEKQK

-540 KEENKT
+540 KEEKSKT
-546 KPEKPPAENP
+546 KPEKKPEENS

-571 LQVQEGEAQKQ
+571 LQVQEGEAHKQ

>member
-15 LPLVIGFLIWSFKKS
+15 LPLLVGFLIWSFKKS
-30 KKNLLEFCI
+30 KKNLLEFCL

-55 FFKSLLLCLALLF
+55 FFKSLLLCLAALF
-68 MIISLISPRWNFD
+68 FIISLISPRWNFD
-81 VQTIEKQGSNIFIA
+81 IQTIEKQGSNIFIA

-193 VIMSDGE
+193 IIVSDGE

-227 VEGAPISYNDE
+227 TGGAPISYNDE
-238 LIKDKNGKIVISKLN
+238 LIKDDNGKIVISKLN

-277 LENIYD
+277 LESVYD

-288 GQNRKNLKTSKI
+288 GQNRKNLKSSKI

-306 YQIFLSFTL
+306 YQIFLSL
-315 LFLIIESLAS
+315 ALFFLVIESLSS
-325 LIFSFINNLDISIK
+325 LIVNFINKLNHDNK
-339 NHKSLQRIPKNSPT
+339 NQKSTKNNSM
-353 ALNKEKP
+353 ASKQEKP
-360 KQKKNILPIIIFLI
+360 EQKSNILPTIIMLII
-374 LSSFYLRPAEAFV
+374 LSSLYPRPAKAFI
-387 NPNIIQGDF
+387 NPNIIQGDL
-396 NIKNSKYTTAKE
+396 NLKNSKFTTAKE

-414 SDNPQN
+414 NDNPLN
-420 ARLNYNLARIIY
+420 SRLNYNLGRIIY

-440 ESLFKK
+440 ENLFKK
-446 SIQNNPKNDDLKEKA
+446 SIQNNPKNDDLREKA

-475 RKAISSYKAVLKL
+475 RKAISAYKAALKL

-509 EEKKNNP
+509 EEQKKKP
-516 EENKTEKEKQK
+516 EKNKTEEDKKK
-527 NKDGDKEKKDNPK
+527 NKDEDKEKKDK
-540 KEENKT
+540 SSEEKSKT
-546 KPEKPPAENP
+546 KPEKKPEENP

-588 QSSRNKNLNP
+588 RDSSTNKHLNP

>member
-1 MNIKHPELLTLLFL
+1 
-15 LPLVIGFLIWSFKKS
+15 
-30 KKNLLEFCI
+30 
-39 EKRIPELIP
+39 
-48 SFKPKFI
+48 
-55 FFKSLLLCLALLF
+55 
-68 MIISLISPRWNFD
+68 
-81 VQTIEKQGSNIFIA
+81 
-95 IDVSKSMLA
+95 MLA
-104 SDISPN
+104 NDISPN

-187 GNEKYL
+187 SKEKYL
-193 VIMSDGE
+193 VIVSDGE

-227 VEGAPISYNDE
+227 AEGAPISYNDE
-238 LIKDKNGKIVISKLN
+238 LIKDKNGKLVISKLN
-253 ESLLKDIAKITD
+253 ESLLKDIAKITE

-288 GQNRKNLKTSKI
+288 GQNRKNLKSSKI

-306 YQIFLSFTL
+306 YQIFLSFSL
-315 LFLIIESLAS
+315 LFLIIESLS
-325 LIFSFINNLDISIK
+325 GLIFNFVNKPENK
-339 NHKSLQRIPKNSPT
+339 NHKLLKSKSIKSR
-353 ALNKEKP
+353 EKKP
-360 KQKKNILPIIIFLI
+360 EQKKNILPIIIFLI
-374 LSSFYLRPAEAFV
+374 LSSLSLRPAEAFI

-396 NIKNSKYTTAKE
+396 NLKNSNFTTAKE

-440 ESLFKK
+440 ENLFKK

-475 RKAISSYKAVLKL
+475 KKAISSYKAALKL
-488 NPQDR
+488 NPQDKN
-493 DAIYNLK
+493 ALYNLK

-509 EEKKNNP
+509 KEKKNNP
-516 EENKTEKEKQK
+516 EENKAEKEKQK
-527 NKDGDKEKKDNPK
+527 NKDRDKEKKDNPK

-546 KPEKPPAENP
+546 KPEKKPEENP

-571 LQVQEGEAQKQ
+571 LQVQEGETQKQ

>member
-15 LPLVIGFLIWSFKKS
+15 LPLLIGFLVWSFKKS
-30 KKNLLEFCI
+30 KKNLLEFCV

-48 SFKPKFI
+48 SFKPRFI
-55 FFKSLLLCLALLF
+55 FFKSVLLCLALLF
-68 MIISLISPRWNFD
+68 LIISLISPRWNFD
-81 VQTIEKQGSNIFIA
+81 IQTIEKQGSNIFIA

-104 SDISPN
+104 NDISPN

-122 IDKLDGDRVGIIVF
+122 IDKVDGDRVGIIVF

-159 IDVDSITAEGT
+159 IDVDSITTEGT

-193 VIMSDGE
+193 VIVSDGE

-227 VEGAPISYNDE
+227 AEGAPISYNDE
-238 LIKDKNGKIVISKLN
+238 LIKDKNGKLVISKLN

-265 GKYVSSRSGNLN
+265 GKYILSRSGNLN
-277 LENIYD
+277 LGSVYD

-306 YQIFLSFTL
+306 YQIFLSFAL
-315 LFLIIESLAS
+315 LFLIIESLSA
-325 LIFSFINNLDISIK
+325 LIFNFINKPENKNPKLLKSKSIK
-339 NHKSLQRIPKNSPT
+339 SREKKPEPKN
-353 ALNKEKP
+353 
-360 KQKKNILPIIIFLI
+360 NILPTIIMLII
-374 LSSFYLRPAEAFV
+374 LSSLSSRPAEAFI

-396 NIKNSKYTTAKE
+396 NLKNSKFTAAKE

-414 SDNPQN
+414 SDNPRN
-420 ARLNYNLARIIY
+420 TRLNYNLGRIIY

-475 RKAISSYKAVLKL
+475 RKAISAYKAALKL
-488 NPQDR
+488 NSQDR
-493 DAIYNLK
+493 NALYNLK

-527 NKDGDKEKKDNPK
+527 NKDEDKEKKDKPS
-540 KEENKT
+540 EENSKT
-546 KPEKPPAENP
+546 KPEKPPEENP

-571 LQVQEGEAQKQ
+571 LQVQEGEAHKQ

>member
-15 LPLVIGFLIWSFKKS
+15 LPLLVGFLIWSFKKS
-30 KKNLLEFCI
+30 KKNLLKFCV

-55 FFKSLLLCLALLF
+55 FFKSVLLCLALLF
-68 MIISLISPRWNFD
+68 LITSLISPRWNFD
-81 VQTIEKQGSNIFIA
+81 IQTIEKQGSNIFIA

-193 VIMSDGE
+193 VIVSDGE

-227 VEGAPISYNDE
+227 TGGAPISYNDE
-238 LIKDKNGKIVISKLN
+238 LIKDDNGKIVISKLN

-277 LENIYD
+277 LESVYD

-288 GQNRKNLKTSKI
+288 GQNRKNLKSSKI

-306 YQIFLSFTL
+306 YQIFLSFAL
-315 LFLIIESLAS
+315 FFLIIESLAS
-325 LIFSFINNLDISIK
+325 LISSFINNLDTNIK
-339 NHKSLQRIPKNSPT
+339 NHKSLKNNST
-353 ALNKEKP
+353 AANKKKP
-360 KQKKNILPIIIFLI
+360 GQKTNILPMIIIFII
-374 LSSFYLRPAEAFV
+374 LSSLYPRPAEAFL
-387 NPNIIQGDF
+387 NPHIIQGDL
-396 NIKNSKYTTAKE
+396 NLKNSNFTTAKE

-420 ARLNYNLARIIY
+420 SRLNYNLGRIIY

-440 ESLFKK
+440 ESLFEK
-446 SIQNNPKNDDLKEKA
+446 SIQNNPKNDELKEKA

-475 RKAISSYKAVLKL
+475 RKAISAYKTALKL
-488 NPQDR
+488 NSQDR
-493 DAIYNLK
+493 DALYNLK
-500 LAEKLLQDE
+500 LAEKLLQDQ
-509 EEKKNNP
+509 EKQKNNP
-516 EENKTEKEKQK
+516 EENKADQ
-527 NKDGDKEKKDNPK
+527 EKKKSKDEDKDK
-540 KEENKT
+540 KDKSSEEKSKT
-546 KPEKPPAENP
+546 KPEKKPEENP

-582 GKAQPK
+582 GKAQAK

>member
-30 KKNLLEFCI
+30 KKNLLEFCV

-55 FFKSLLLCLALLF
+55 FIKSLLICLITLF
-68 MIISLISPRWNFD
+68 LIISLISPRWNFD
-81 VQTIEKQGSNIFIA
+81 IQTIEKQGSNIFIA
-95 IDVSKSMLA
+95 IDISKSMLA

-187 GNEKYL
+187 SKEKYL
-193 VIMSDGE
+193 VIVSDGE

-227 VEGAPISYNDE
+227 AEGAPISYNDE
-238 LIKDKNGKIVISKLN
+238 LIKDKNGKLVISKLN

-265 GKYVSSRSGNLN
+265 GKYILSRSGNLN
-277 LENIYD
+277 LENVYD
-283 NFIKK
+283 NFIKR
-288 GQNRKNLKTSKI
+288 GQNRKNLKSSKI

-306 YQIFLSFTL
+306 YQIFLSLAL
-315 LFLIIESLAS
+315 LFLILESLSA
-325 LIFSFINNLDISIK
+325 LILGFINNFDTSIK
-339 NHKSLQRIPKNSPT
+339 NDKSLERILKNSPT
-353 ALNKEKP
+353 ALNKEKAE
-360 KQKKNILPIIIFLI
+360 QKKNILPIIIFLI
-374 LSSFYLRPAEAFV
+374 LSSLSLRPVEAFI

-396 NIKNSKYTTAKE
+396 NLKNSKFTTAKE

-461 FYNLGNSYFKQKDY
+461 FYNLANSYFKQKNY

-516 EENKTEKEKQK
+516 EENKTEQEKQK

-546 KPEKPPAENP
+546 KPEKTPAENP

-571 LQVQEGEAQKQ
+571 LQVQEGEVHKQ

>member
-15 LPLVIGFLIWSFKKS
+15 LPLLIGFLIWSFKKS
-30 KKNLLEFCI
+30 KKNLLEFCV

-81 VQTIEKQGSNIFIA
+81 IQTIEKQGSNIFIA

-104 SDISPN
+104 NDISPN

-122 IDKLDGDRVGIIVF
+122 IDKLDGDKVGIIVF

-187 GNEKYL
+187 SNEKYL
-193 VIMSDGE
+193 VIVSDGE

-227 VEGAPISYNDE
+227 AEGAPISYNNE
-238 LIKDKNGKIVISKLN
+238 LIKDKNGKLVISKLN

-265 GKYVSSRSGNLN
+265 GKYILSRSGNLN
-277 LENIYD
+277 LENVYD

-306 YQIFLSFTL
+306 YQIFLSFSL
-315 LFLIIESLAS
+315 LFLILESLSA
-325 LIFSFINNLDISIK
+325 LIFNLINKPDVNNK
-339 NHKSLQRIPKNSPT
+339 NHKSIKNNSL
-353 ALNKEKP
+353 AS
-360 KQKKNILPIIIFLI
+360 KKDTIIILII
-374 LSSFYLRPAEAFV
+374 LSSLYPRPAEAFI

-396 NIKNSKYTTAKE
+396 NLKNSKFTAAKE

-446 SIQNNPKNDDLKEKA
+446 SIQNNLKNDDLKEKA
-461 FYNLGNSYFKQKDY
+461 FYNLGNSYFKQIDY
-475 RKAISSYKAVLKL
+475 RKAISAYKAALKL
-488 NPQDR
+488 NSQDR
-493 DAIYNLK
+493 DALYNLK

-527 NKDGDKEKKDNPK
+527 NKDEDKQKKDKPS
-540 KEENKT
+540 EEKSKT
-546 KPEKPPAENP
+546 KPEKNPEENS

-571 LQVQEGEAQKQ
+571 LQVQEGEGHKQ

>member
-15 LPLVIGFLIWSFKKS
+15 LPLLVGFLIWSFKKS
-30 KKNLLEFCI
+30 KKNLLEFCV

-81 VQTIEKQGSNIFIA
+81 IQTIEKQGSNIFIA

-187 GNEKYL
+187 SNEKYL
-193 VIMSDGE
+193 VIVSDGE

-208 LAAEAKKQG
+208 VAAEAKKQG

-227 VEGAPISYNDE
+227 AEGAPISYNDE
-238 LIKDKNGKIVISKLN
+238 LIKDKNGKLVISKLN

-265 GKYVSSRSGNLN
+265 GKYILSRSGNLN
-277 LENIYD
+277 LENVYD

-288 GQNRKNLKTSKI
+288 GQNRKNLKSSKI

-306 YQIFLSFTL
+306 YQIFLSFAL
-315 LFLIIESLAS
+315 LFLIIESLSA
-325 LIFSFINNLDISIK
+325 LIFNLINKPDVNKK
-339 NHKSLQRIPKNSPT
+339 NHKSIKSNSIKSK
-353 ALNKEKP
+353 KEKSE
-360 KQKKNILPIIIFLI
+360 QKTTILPVLITLII
-374 LSSFYLRPAEAFV
+374 LSSLYPRPAEAFI

-396 NIKNSKYTTAKE
+396 NLKNSKFTAAKE
-408 LYIKAL
+408 LYIKGL

-420 ARLNYNLARIIY
+420 ARLNYNLGRIIY

-446 SIQNNPKNDDLKEKA
+446 SIQKNPKNDDLKEKA
-461 FYNLGNSYFKQKDY
+461 FYNLGNAYFKQKDY
-475 RKAISSYKAVLKL
+475 RKAISAYKTALKL
-488 NPQDR
+488 NSQDR
-493 DAIYNLK
+493 DALYNLK

-546 KPEKPPAENP
+546 KPEKKPEENS

-571 LQVQEGEAQKQ
+571 LQVQEGEGHKQ

>member
-15 LPLVIGFLIWSFKKS
+15 LPLLIGFLIWSFKKS
-30 KKNLLEFCI
+30 KKNLSEFCV

-55 FFKSLLLCLALLF
+55 FFKSLLLCLAVLF
-68 MIISLISPRWNFD
+68 LIISLISPRWNFD
-81 VQTIEKQGSNIFIA
+81 IQSIEKQGSNIFIA

-122 IDKLDGDRVGIIVF
+122 IDKLDGDKVGIIVF

-187 GNEKYL
+187 SNEKYL
-193 VIMSDGE
+193 VIVSDGE

-227 VEGAPISYNDE
+227 AEGAPINYNDE

-265 GKYVSSRSGNLN
+265 GKYILSRSGNLN
-277 LENIYD
+277 LENVYD

-288 GQNRKNLKTSKI
+288 GQNRKNLKSSKI

-315 LFLIIESLAS
+315 LFLIIESLFG
-325 LIFSFINNLDISIK
+325 LIFNLINKPENKNRELLKSKSIK
-339 NHKSLQRIPKNSPT
+339 SREK
-353 ALNKEKP
+353 KP

-374 LSSFYLRPAEAFV
+374 LSSLSSRPAEAFI

-396 NIKNSKYTTAKE
+396 NLKNSKFTSAKE

-475 RKAISSYKAVLKL
+475 RKAISSYKAALKL
-488 NPQDR
+488 DPQDR
-493 DAIYNLK
+493 DALYNLK

-556 ENKNK
+556 ENKNQ

-582 GKAQPK
+582 GKAQLK

>member
-1 MNIKHPELLTLLFL
+1 MAT
-15 LPLVIGFLIWSFKKS
+15 
-30 KKNLLEFCI
+30 
-39 EKRIPELIP
+39 
-48 SFKPKFI
+48 
-55 FFKSLLLCLALLF
+55 
-68 MIISLISPRWNFD
+68 
-81 VQTIEKQGSNIFIA
+81 
-95 IDVSKSMLA
+95 
-104 SDISPN
+104 
-110 RLFRA
+110 
-115 KLEIAKL
+115 L

-145 LTHDYGMVKEWVQQ
+145 LTHDYGIVKEWVQQ
-159 IDVDSITAEGT
+159 IGVDSITAEGT

-193 VIMSDGE
+193 VIVSDGE

-208 LAAEAKKQG
+208 VTAEAKKQG

-227 VEGAPISYNDE
+227 AEGAPISYNDE
-238 LIKDKNGKIVISKLN
+238 LIKDKNGKLVISKLN

-265 GKYVSSRSGNLN
+265 GKYILSRSGNLN

-288 GQNRKNLKTSKI
+288 GQNRKNLKSSKI

-306 YQIFLSFTL
+306 YQIFLSFAL
-315 LFLIIESLAS
+315 LFLIIESLSA
-325 LIFSFINNLDISIK
+325 LIFNLINKPDVNNK
-339 NHKSLQRIPKNSPT
+339 NHKSIKSNSIKSK
-353 ALNKEKP
+353 KEKP
-360 KQKKNILPIIIFLI
+360 EQKTNILPMIIIFII
-374 LSSFYLRPAEAFV
+374 LSSLSSRPAEAFI

-396 NIKNSKYTTAKE
+396 NLKNSKFTTAKE

-461 FYNLGNSYFKQKDY
+461 FYNLGNSYFKQIDY
-475 RKAISSYKAVLKL
+475 RKAISAYKAALKL
-488 NPQDR
+488 NSQDR
-493 DAIYNLK
+493 DALYNLK
-500 LAEKLLQDE
+500 LAEKLLQDQ
-509 EEKKNNP
+509 EKQKNNP

-527 NKDGDKEKKDNPK
+527 NKDGDKEKKDSPK
-540 KEENKT
+540 KEENQT
-546 KPEKPPAENP
+546 KPEKKTEENS

-571 LQVQEGEAQKQ
+571 LQVQEGEAHKQ

>member
-15 LPLVIGFLIWSFKKS
+15 LPLLIGFLIWSFKKS

-39 EKRIPELIP
+39 EKRISELIP

-55 FFKSLLLCLALLF
+55 FFRSLLLCLAALF
-68 MIISLISPRWNFD
+68 FIISLISPRWNFD
-81 VQTIEKQGSNIFIA
+81 IQTIEKQGSNIFIA

-122 IDKLDGDRVGIIVF
+122 IDKLDGDKVGVIVF

-193 VIMSDGE
+193 VIVSDGE

-227 VEGAPISYNDE
+227 AEGAPISYNDE

-265 GKYVSSRSGNLN
+265 GKYILSRSGNLN
-277 LENIYD
+277 LENVYD

-288 GQNRKNLKTSKI
+288 GENRKNLKSSKI

-306 YQIFLSFTL
+306 YQIFLSLSL
-315 LFLIIESLAS
+315 LFLIIESLS
-325 LIFSFINNLDISIK
+325 GLIFNFINKPDVNNK
-339 NHKSLQRIPKNSPT
+339 NHKSIKSNSL
-353 ALNKEKP
+353 ASKKEKP
-360 KQKKNILPIIIFLI
+360 EKKSNII
-374 LSSFYLRPAEAFV
+374 LSVVVVLIILNNLSPRPAMAFI

-396 NIKNSKYTTAKE
+396 NLKNSKFTTAKE

-432 KENNFKQA
+432 KESNFKQA
-440 ESLFKK
+440 ENLFKK

-461 FYNLGNSYFKQKDY
+461 FYNLGNSFFKQKDY
-475 RKAISSYKAVLKL
+475 RRAISSYQGALKI
-488 NPQDR
+488 NSKDR

-516 EENKTEKEKQK
+516 EKNKTEKEKQK
-527 NKDGDKEKKDNPK
+527 NKNGDKEKKDNPK

-546 KPEKPPAENP
+546 EAEKKPEENP

-561 LSEEELENLL
+561 LSEQELENLL
-571 LQVQEGEAQKQ
+571 LQVQEGEAHKQ
-582 GKAQPK
+582 VKAEPK
-588 QSSRNKNLNP
+588 QSSKNKNLNP

>member
-30 KKNLLEFCI
+30 KKNLLEFCV

-55 FFKSLLLCLALLF
+55 FIKSLLICLITLF
-68 MIISLISPRWNFD
+68 LIISLISPRWNFD
-81 VQTIEKQGSNIFIA
+81 IQTIEKQGSNIFIA
-95 IDVSKSMLA
+95 IDISKSMLA

-122 IDKLDGDRVGIIVF
+122 IDKLDGDKVGIIVF

-187 GNEKYL
+187 SKEKYL
-193 VIMSDGE
+193 VIVSDGE

-227 VEGAPISYNDE
+227 AEGSPISYNDE
-238 LIKDKNGKIVISKLN
+238 LIKDKNGKLVISKLN

-265 GKYVSSRSGNLN
+265 GKYILSRSGNLN
-277 LENIYD
+277 LENVYD

-306 YQIFLSFTL
+306 YQIFLSLAL
-315 LFLIIESLAS
+315 LFLILETLSA
-325 LIFSFINNLDISIK
+325 LILGFINNFDTSIK
-339 NHKSLQRIPKNSPT
+339 NDKSLQRILKNSPT
-353 ALNKEKP
+353 ALNKEKAE
-360 KQKKNILPIIIFLI
+360 QKKNILPIIIFLI
-374 LSSFYLRPAEAFV
+374 LSSLSLRPVEAFI

-396 NIKNSKYTTAKE
+396 NLKKSKFTTAKE

-461 FYNLGNSYFKQKDY
+461 FYNLANSYFKQKNY
-475 RKAISSYKAVLKL
+475 RKAISSYKAALKL

-509 EEKKNNP
+509 EERKNNP
-516 EENKTEKEKQK
+516 EENKAEQEKKK

-546 KPEKPPAENP
+546 KPEKNPAENP

-561 LSEEELENLL
+561 LSEQELENLL
-571 LQVQEGEAQKQ
+571 LQVQEGEAHKH
-582 GKAQPK
+582 GKAQSK

>member
-15 LPLVIGFLIWSFKKS
+15 LPLLIGFLIWSFKKS
-30 KKNLLEFCI
+30 KKNLSEFCV

-55 FFKSLLLCLALLF
+55 FFKSLLLCLAVLF
-68 MIISLISPRWNFD
+68 LIISLISPRWNFD
-81 VQTIEKQGSNIFIA
+81 IQSIEKQGSNIFIA

-122 IDKLDGDRVGIIVF
+122 IDKLDGDKVGIIVF

-187 GNEKYL
+187 SNEKYL
-193 VIMSDGE
+193 VIVSDGE

-227 VEGAPISYNDE
+227 AEGAPINYNDE

-265 GKYVSSRSGNLN
+265 GKYILSRSGNLN
-277 LENIYD
+277 LENVYD

-288 GQNRKNLKTSKI
+288 GQNRKNLKSSKI

-306 YQIFLSFTL
+306 YQIFLSFAL
-315 LFLIIESLAS
+315 LFLIIESLFG
-325 LIFSFINNLDISIK
+325 LIFNLINKPENKNRELLKSKSIK
-339 NHKSLQRIPKNSPT
+339 SREK
-353 ALNKEKP
+353 KP

-374 LSSFYLRPAEAFV
+374 LSSLSSRPAEAFI

-396 NIKNSKYTTAKE
+396 NLKNSKFTSAKE

-475 RKAISSYKAVLKL
+475 RKAISSYKAALKL
-488 NPQDR
+488 DPQDR
-493 DAIYNLK
+493 DALYNLK

-556 ENKNK
+556 ENKNQ

-582 GKAQPK
+582 GKAQLK

>member
-15 LPLVIGFLIWSFKKS
+15 LPLLIGFLIWSFKKS

-81 VQTIEKQGSNIFIA
+81 IQTIEKQGSNIFIA

-187 GNEKYL
+187 SNEKYL
-193 VIMSDGE
+193 VIVSDGE

-208 LAAEAKKQG
+208 VAAEAKKQG

-227 VEGAPISYNDE
+227 AEGAPISYNDE
-238 LIKDKNGKIVISKLN
+238 LIKDKNGKLVISKLN

-265 GKYVSSRSGNLN
+265 GKYILSRSGNLN
-277 LENIYD
+277 LENVYD

-288 GQNRKNLKTSKI
+288 GQNRKNLKSSKV

-306 YQIFLSFTL
+306 YQIFLSFSL
-315 LFLIIESLAS
+315 LFLILESLSA
-325 LIFSFINNLDISIK
+325 LIFNFINKPDVNNK
-339 NHKSLQRIPKNSPT
+339 NHKSIKSNSIKSK
-353 ALNKEKP
+353 KEKP
-360 KQKKNILPIIIFLI
+360 EQKTNILPTIIMLII
-374 LSSFYLRPAEAFV
+374 LSSLYPRPAEAFI

-396 NIKNSKYTTAKE
+396 NLKNSKFTTAKE

-461 FYNLGNSYFKQKDY
+461 FYNLGNSYFKQIDY
-475 RKAISSYKAVLKL
+475 RKAISSYQAALKL
-488 NPQDR
+488 DPQDR
-493 DAIYNLK
+493 DALYNLK

-509 EEKKNNP
+509 EERKNNP
-516 EENKTEKEKQK
+516 EENKTEREKQK
-527 NKDGDKEKKDNPK
+527 NKDEDK
-540 KEENKT
+540 ENKT
-546 KPEKPPAENP
+546 KPEKKPEENS

-571 LQVQEGEAQKQ
+571 LQVQEGEAHKQ